1 MTKEFK
7 VGDIVYY
14 KAGRICNGKY
24 GVIDIGPYEDL
35 SVLDNEGA
43 PHMEVK
49 GNEELLEIVGNT
61 KDNPELLNEWTYQS
75 SLYGIED
82 LRKVYI
88 VHQENLT
95 TNFDTFLEDA
105 KKNMIFEIRQEA
117 FENKV
122 IKEVKNIFPD
132 YTYDW
137 VNAEDG
143 GRILRVFNVE
153 ADKDDKCYD
162 IIRDIMDTYNP
173 KYEFD
178 TMLGIKTIEITE
190 RYYPQYSKNKE
201 NK

>member
-1 MTKEFK
+1 MSKEFK

-24 GVIDIGPYEDL
+24 GVIDIGPYEAL

-49 GNEELLEIVGNT
+49 GNEDYLEVVGNT

-75 SLYGIED
+75 PLYGIED
-82 LRKVYI
+82 LRDLYI
-88 VHQENLT
+88 NHQENLT

-105 KKNMIFEIRQEA
+105 KKRMIFEIRQEA

-122 IKEVKNIFPD
+122 IKEVKKVFPN
-132 YTYDW
+132 YIYNW
-137 VNAEDG
+137 VNAGDG
-143 GRILRVFNVE
+143 GRLLKVFNVE
-153 ADKDDKCYD
+153 ADKKDNIFE
-162 IIRDIMDTYNP
+162 IIKDIMNTYNP
-173 KYEFD
+173 EDEFD
-178 TMLGIKTIEITE
+178 IMLSIKTIEITE
-190 RYYPQYSKNKE
+190 KYYPQYSKNKE